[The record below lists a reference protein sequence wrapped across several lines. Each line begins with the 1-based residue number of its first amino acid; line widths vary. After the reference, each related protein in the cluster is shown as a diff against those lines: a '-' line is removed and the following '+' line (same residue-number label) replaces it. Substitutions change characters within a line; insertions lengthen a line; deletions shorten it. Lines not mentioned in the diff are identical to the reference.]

1 MRSTLKAVVV
11 TGIVVGILLLAATL
25 SLSAWQWH
33 LYDQVQTQQPE
44 GQAVAVARLE
54 NPYGLAYT
62 PATKYVWLFA
72 GCCLVATAWVSAL
85 VLPSVTA
92 ARQLFTNIVVGRV
105 VSATVVFVVSAIA
118 FSATQY
124 PNSLLPPEL
133 IFLVGGLLGLIG
145 FGVMALALPPNKS
158 LERTREP

>member
-1 MRSTLKAVVV
+1 
-11 TGIVVGILLLAATL
+11 
-25 SLSAWQWH
+25 
-33 LYDQVQTQQPE
+33 
-44 GQAVAVARLE
+44 
-54 NPYGLAYT
+54 
-62 PATKYVWLFA
+62 
-72 GCCLVATAWVSAL
+72 
-85 VLPSVTA
+85 
-92 ARQLFTNIVVGRV
+92 LFTNIVVGRV

-145 FGVMALALPPNKS
+145 VGVMALALPPNKS